1 MTGNKTANTIPYNT
15 FAATPLSGSTFG
27 DRLNQFDLRFSRIFK
42 FGERGSLDANF
53 DIYNAFNSDAVLTES
68 PTYAGANGGAWRL
81 PTSVIVGR
89 IIKFGGRWDF

>member
-1 MTGNKTANTIPYNT
+1 
-15 FAATPLSGSTFG
+15 LSGSAYG

-42 FGERGSLDANF
+42 FGERGTLDANF

-68 PTYAGANGGAWRL
+68 PTYAGANGGAWLL